1 MVYRALIR
9 SVLDYG
15 CIAYESASTT
25 QERVLDTIQCKVL
38 TIASGELRGTSL
50 AALQVDCGEM
60 PLHLRRKQQMMEFV
74 MKVEGIP
81 DHPTQTIT
89 VGRNLKTAKDDSDPI
104 RVKARQINNEIAA
117 PKIQTTLHPPLINT
131 KLN

>member
-1 MVYRALIR
+1 MRAMVGSHWGGSSKDALLMVYRALIR

-15 CIAYESASTT
+15 SIAYESALST
-25 QERVLDTIQCKVL
+25 QKRVLDTIQCKAL
-38 TIASGELRGTSL
+38 TIASGALRGTSL

-74 MKVEGIP
+74 MKVEAIP

-89 VGRNLKTAKDDSDPI
+89 VGRKLK
-104 RVKARQINNEIAA
+104 
-117 PKIQTTLHPPLINT
+117 
-131 KLN
+131 